1 MPTKTHTFTSF
12 RNTQRWAW
20 TIGLFAFWIWSPFA
34 NGQTTKPPVVDE
46 AAKMQASMVAS
57 LPDGSP
63 EERLAQLLEA
73 VELSSNALFALA
85 ASHPGVVEQVTS
97 EKYRLALNYIL
108 SLPAADVHRLRRGET
123 VIRTDEVLQRHEKDQ
138 ALAMAEYFNFRR
150 FKPEKLRA
158 TRVGTIEGRLVR
170 VEVTVAKNKKME
182 LSGELELAWPST
194 PERDELSRNRLAR
207 HFGARPSATL
217 SDIGAPLPLQLGSFE
232 RLNAIQS
239 PWHLDDAVVLGSES
253 PVSEIAIDNQV
264 AVDGSNSVR
273 FYADIRTRRFKI
285 SFKTCQ
291 SPRVWKLSTDLSSQ
305 NLRVE
310 FQQKETDVHLSPTFL
325 NEYRAHLGNRNPTR
339 PPRFSPLGSHR
350 NHRDGPGGRRLRAGS
365 SAVGRFRAF
374 LVRRCHCDSNF

>member
-1 MPTKTHTFTSF
+1 
-12 RNTQRWAW
+12 
-20 TIGLFAFWIWSPFA
+20 
-34 NGQTTKPPVVDE
+34 
-46 AAKMQASMVAS
+46 MQASMVAS

-273 FYADIRTRRFKI
+273 FYADIRTRRF
-285 SFKTCQ
+285 Q
-291 SPRVWKLSTDLSSQ
+291 DLVQDVPVSAGMEIRARTFHQ
-305 NLRVE
+305 AKNLRVE
-310 FQQKETDVHLSPTFL
+310 FQQKETDVHLSLTFL
-325 NEYRAHLGNRNPTR
+325 NEHREPISETEIQPGRLA
-339 PPRFSPLGSHR
+339 SHPWEVIEITATAPE
-350 NHRDGPGGRRLRAGS
+350 GAAYVQVRLR
-365 SAVGRFRAF
+365 SAVSGRSWFDAVTVIRTF
-374 LVRRCHCDSNF
+374 